1 MFFFNLLPALTE
13 VLFKEYK
20 GRASR
25 IHPLPWLET
34 TRFELDKVYTRLG
47 ILQRENTRSKLTNKT
62 VTLSDIFDKHEHS
75 KREDPIRTVLIEG
88 SPGMGKTTLSL
99 KLAYDWANGRMPSK
113 FPPVQLVLLVK
124 CRDMKGDILETI
136 KEQLLPLDRDSLK
149 INLCNFIREQTSKIM
164 LVVDGLDEIPEAAA
178 KHVINLLTA
187 KCLGECY
194 VVATSRQEKG
204 LKLRQHFD
212 TVLEIQGYS
221 QNNITE
227 YITKYFQD
235 NDDPSLAERL
245 IQNLKSN
252 INLRTL
258 AANPLNTVLLCV
270 VFEDYDGKLP
280 STVTELY
287 DNIVYCITKRYC
299 KKYGLE
305 VEDKLLDTRKE
316 ILGKLA
322 NKSLHEDALSFNE
335 SDLKDEEIQCTEMGF
350 LYKEDSKKKIKP
362 DHSYWFLHKTFQEY
376 LAAFYFTEK
385 VKRQELTVGDM
396 IEQLEAVRFWPVLM
410 FV

>member
-1 MFFFNLLPALTE
+1 MLCGGDFSA
-13 VLFKEYK
+13 
-20 GRASR
+20 
-25 IHPLPWLET
+25 
-34 TRFELDKVYTRLG
+34 
-47 ILQRENTRSKLTNKT
+47 RER
-62 VTLSDIFDKHEHS
+62 
-75 KREDPIRTVLIEG
+75 R
-88 SPGMGKTTLSL
+88 
-99 KLAYDWANGRMPSK
+99 
-113 FPPVQLVLLVK
+113 
-124 CRDMKGDILETI
+124 
-136 KEQLLPLDRDSLK
+136 
-149 INLCNFIREQTSKIM
+149 
-164 LVVDGLDEIPEAAA
+164 
-178 KHVINLLTA
+178 
-187 KCLGECY
+187 
-194 VVATSRQEKG
+194 
-204 LKLRQHFD
+204 HFD

-221 QNNITE
+221 ENDITK
-227 YITKYFQD
+227 YVTKYFQD

-362 DHSYWFLHKTFQEY
+362 DHSYWFLQEY